1 MHGGIDLG
9 DHTKAEIEDLTGCVP
24 LLLTDVVRGGSID
37 LLAPTVLE
45 VLDQVQEFCQEKWVE
60 LSGTTSEWDGD
71 YYLPRHASCS

>member
-24 LLLTDVVRGGSID
+24 LLLTDVVRGS
-37 LLAPTVLE
+37 TVLE
-45 VLDQVQEFCQEKWVE
+45 VLDQVQGFCQEKWVE